1 MAVELR
7 RRLLHVH
14 RAWSKPS
21 CPESDAEWGA
31 GTLLRFTPVL
41 QAFALLC
48 FLLLFAA
55 GAVFF
60 TVEADEAWILLSTM
74 KAFGLPVPDTTAV
87 ALPTLS
93 SGGLHTLV
101 HGVLATFSRSI
112 LVHRAVSIL
121 FSVGLLGLVFAILR
135 KLPASPSLALS
146 GAVLFAAVPGFVLQA
161 GLATAEVMATTLML
175 GGLLVWAVCGLQS
188 VAGAV
193 WAGVLVGLACATR
206 VNCMVALA
214 AMAAGVLL
222 VRLPWRDRLIRS
234 CLGIGSAVLLFA
246 VGLCLYLLAFRVTR
260 YGDLVADMASST
272 GLGSEH
278 KHWSE
283 IVRYLLIS
291 NALLPLFVGVGAA
304 AALVG
309 GAMSRADPGVRRFC
323 ALLLITAVVGW
334 AMWAWKAPIPHV
346 RYLWPFICC
355 IWLAAVMV
363 LIALV
368 QRTADRQTW
377 LAFQGAVLAV
387 CAYQGLASAF
397 LVLDGESLVLVYE
410 LNQRAPLTLPRNNF
424 SAAADQRVA
433 AEFLAHLPA
442 DAELYAVEPA
452 AYYPVTYLSGR
463 PIRSLRNQ
471 NLTGFNDM
479 SYMVLGPAEN
489 ALWRPPARFTAW
501 LAEYG
506 SEVFRSG
513 DCAVYRIRP
522 EAPVPKF
529 PTINWSRP

>member
-1 MAVELR
+1 
-7 RRLLHVH
+7 
-14 RAWSKPS
+14 
-21 CPESDAEWGA
+21 
-31 GTLLRFTPVL
+31 L
-41 QAFALLC
+41 QAFTLLC
-48 FLLLFAA
+48 FLLLFVT

-74 KAFGLPVPDTTAV
+74 KAFGLPVPNTTAV

-121 FSVGLLGLVFAILR
+121 FSMGLLGLVFAILR
-135 KLPASPSLALS
+135 KLPASPSLALA
-146 GAVLFAAVPGFVLQA
+146 GTALFAAVPGFILQA

-175 GGLLVWAVCGLQS
+175 GGLLVWALRGLQS

-193 WAGVLVGLACATR
+193 WAGLVVGLACATR
-206 VNCMVALA
+206 VNCVVALV

-222 VRLPWRDRLIRS
+222 VRLPWRDRLTRS
-234 CLGIGSAVLLFA
+234 CLGISIAVLLFA
-246 VGLCLYLLAFRVTR
+246 VGLCLYVLAFRVTH
-260 YGDLVADMASST
+260 YGYLVADMSSST
-272 GLGSEH
+272 GLGSDH
-278 KHWSE
+278 KHWRE

-291 NALLPLFVGVGAA
+291 NALLPLFVGFGTA

-309 GAMSRADPGVRRFC
+309 GAMSRTDPGARRFC

-334 AMWAWKAPIPHV
+334 AMWAWKAPIPHI

-363 LIALV
+363 LTALV
-368 QRTADRQTW
+368 QRTTDRQAR

-387 CAYQGLASAF
+387 CAYQGLASAL
-397 LVLDGESLVLVYE
+397 LVLDGESLVLLYE
-410 LNQRAPLTLPRNNF
+410 LNPPLTLPRNNF
-424 SAAADQRVA
+424 GAAADQRA
-433 AEFLAHLPA
+433 EAEFLASLPA
-442 DAELYAVEPA
+442 DAKLYAVEVGA
-452 AYYPVTYLSGR
+452 HYPVTYLSGR
-463 PIRSLRNQ
+463 PIRSLRSQ
-471 NLTGFNDM
+471 SLTGFDDM
-479 SYMVLGPAEN
+479 SYLVVAPAEN
-489 ALWRPPARFTAW
+489 AFWRPPARFTAW

-506 SEVFRSG
+506 SEVFRGG

-522 EAPVPKF
+522 EAPVPKKITGI
-529 PTINWSRP
+529 PWGRPWRVVGTVEPGGCGQCRLHAMFNTP